1 MVSTGQGEGRST
13 AADAA
18 LRSLEAGIGHFYA
31 DRLVEARAE
40 FESVMAAGE
49 SRFANH
55 ARDYLAACEAA
66 SEPKQDEAADPFLL
80 AVMARNDGDLDGALT
95 ICAAGEHAEDGR
107 FLYLAACIW
116 ALSEESDAALELLG
130 RAVELDPRNRVRA
143 FHDSDFESLHED
155 ERFLSLVH
163 DLGD

>member
-13 AADAA
+13 AVEAA
-18 LRSLEAGIGHFYA
+18 LRSLEAGIGLFHE
-31 DRLVEARAE
+31 DRLAEARAE
-40 FESVMAAGE
+40 FEAVIAGGE

-66 SEPKQDEAADPFLL
+66 SEPQDDDAADPFLL
-80 AVMARNDGDLDGALT
+80 AVMARNDGDLERALT
-95 ICAAGEHAEDGR
+95 ICMADEHDEDGR
-107 FLYLAACIW
+107 FVYLAACIW
-116 ALSEESDAALELLG
+116 ALSEENDAALELLV

-143 FHDSDFESLHED
+143 FHDSDFESLYED

-163 DLGD
+163 DVGD